1 MRIITSEAQVPTVA
15 PALPRARTEPSRPP
29 QAPDEPSPFA
39 RVLSRLGREV
49 DEGER
54 VVATAM
60 KGQNVHDPAALLA
73 LQAGIYKYVEAVDLT
88 SKLVDRATSAVKTVL
103 QGQ

>member
-1 MRIITSEAQVPTVA
+1 MRIITSEAQIPVAAPTA
-15 PALPRARTEPSRPP
+15 PRAHAASTKAPP
-29 QAPDEPSPFA
+29 PDGEPSPFA
-39 RVLSRLGREV
+39 RVLSRLGHEV
-49 DEGER
+49 DSGER
-54 VVATAM
+54 VVNAAM

>member
-1 MRIITSEAQVPTVA
+1 MRIITSEAHVPAAAA
-15 PALPRARTEPSRPP
+15 PKPAPRASPVAETPKEG
-29 QAPDEPSPFA
+29 EPSPFG
-39 RVLSRLGREV
+39 RVLHRLGQEV
-49 DEGER
+49 DTGER

-60 KGQNVHDPAALLA
+60 KGGNVHDPASLLA
-73 LQAGIYKYVEAVDLT
+73 LQAGIYKYVEAVDLA